1 MMKVLLCRRRSS
13 PLLRIA
19 RSRWSS
25 PSSTAPRVI
34 ARDIRRDYS
43 PRCGSMYMPA
53 WQARRLSCSTWSAH
67 RSNRCDLGDYCVIS
81 RRIFARACPRFKQI
95 GKKAAWLY
103 DLSGVSE
110 YKEEA
115 EVLFPPYSEFEV
127 IEEPKEE
134 RGVMQAPR
142 RVSRRISRRRKYR
155 RMSRRASSRR
165 ISRRI
170 SRLGAHQAG
179 GPAADQAA

>member
-1 MMKVLLCRRRSS
+1 ML
-13 PLLRIA
+13 I
-19 RSRWSS
+19 
-25 PSSTAPRVI
+25 
-34 ARDIRRDYS
+34 
-43 PRCGSMYMPA
+43 
-53 WQARRLSCSTWSAH
+53 
-67 RSNRCDLGDYCVIS
+67 
-81 RRIFARACPRFKQI
+81 RRIFHAHSANILPRALAQI

-110 YKEEA
+110 YKDEA

-127 IEEPKEE
+127 IKEPKEE

-142 RVSRRISRRRKYR
+142 RI
-155 RMSRRASSRR
+155 SRR

-170 SRLGAHQAG
+170 TRRMAWRMARRESSQRISRRISPSGAHQAC